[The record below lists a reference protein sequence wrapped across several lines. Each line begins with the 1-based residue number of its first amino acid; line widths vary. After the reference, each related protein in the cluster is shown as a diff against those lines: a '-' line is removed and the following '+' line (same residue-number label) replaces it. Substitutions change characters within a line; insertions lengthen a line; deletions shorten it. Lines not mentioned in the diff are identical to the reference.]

1 MEEQNKQGRPTK
13 YKEEYNEQAYKL
25 CLLGATDKEIG
36 DFFNV
41 DERTIN
47 NWKIEYPDFFQS
59 IREGKELADMKVVN
73 SLLESCHDRMIPTQQ
88 AFKVKNVNYNKD
100 GKRIESEDVMV
111 VDVMTGVPANDR
123 SIQFWLKNRHPDKWR
138 DKQEVKHEGEIT
150 IPTIIVQSQ
159 QAAENLKKLSE

>member
-47 NWKIEYPDFFQS
+47 NWKIEFPSFFQS

-73 SLLESCHDRMIPTQQ
+73 SLLESCHDRLIQNQQ
-88 AFKVKNVNYNKD
+88 AFKVRNVTYND
-100 GKRIESEDVMV
+100 QGKKIESEEVIV
-111 VDVMTGVPANDR
+111 VDIKTGVPANDR

-138 DKQEVKHEGEIT
+138 DKQEVKLESDVN
-150 IPTIIVQSQ
+150 IVWQ
-159 QAAENLKKLSE
+159 EEKTYETK